1 MSKYKRMSDEEYFL
15 AMDEFISRYNAPQC
29 EPIKQLDLLLSREEA
44 DEILLG
50 KRKTVVRPFND
61 QYFDCLTDYHVDE
74 WMTAHR
80 DSFGMDMEAF
90 TEFMCATR
98 PVEKIHFH
106 DEQNTWYIDVTCREN
121 ALIPATRI
129 NIQDL
134 NDRFGCIDL
143 NRLFMEVAN
152 GKEAH
157 SEPPLYYYF
166 AIGDIIGTEK
176 DKTDDEETT
185 PIIIK
190 LKRPFD

>member
-1 MSKYKRMSDEEYFL
+1 MSKYKNMSDRKYFL
-15 AMDEFISRYNAPQC
+15 AMDEFMTRYNAPQC

-44 DEILLG
+44 DEILQG
-50 KRKTVVRPFND
+50 ERQVVVRPFNN
-61 QYFDCLTDYHVDE
+61 QYFECLTDHHVDE

-106 DEQNTWYIDVTCREN
+106 DEQNTWYIDVICWEN
-121 ALIPATRI
+121 ALIPITRE

-134 NDRFGCIDL
+134 NDRFGCKDL
-143 NRLFMEVAN
+143 NRLFMKVAN
-152 GKEAH
+152 GIDVH

-166 AIGDIIGTEK
+166 AIGDIIGTER
-176 DKTDDEETT
+176 EA
-185 PIIIK
+185 IIP
-190 LKRPFD
+190 LQY